1 MEKYKMSHQDNKYKI
16 SAPIWTEKL
25 KLSDGSYSV
34 SYIQDYFEYIIKKHE
49 KETYKMQWILEI

>member
-1 MEKYKMSHQDNKYKI
+1 MSHQENKYKI

-49 KETYKMQWILEI
+49 QETYKRQWILEI